1 MKYVTLCHEMIHA
14 YMWSVL
20 EDKGLIDFDS
30 SGLPALTFGCAG
42 YVPNLNAISIED
54 RFVEVICAMQAAGTY
69 NQQWTHELFNKNVF
83 EIEDYRQAL
92 ENFLKNE
99 YDWDSE
105 SQSFR
110 TEAQNVFGNNWKQ
123 EVARAVS
130 WVGLEKTNNF
140 LDYIASFG
148 FNIQKINFAQN
159 IKIKIATSNKN
170 CS

>member
-1 MKYVTLCHEMIHA
+1 M
-14 YMWSVL
+14 
-20 EDKGLIDFDS
+20 
-30 SGLPALTFGCAG
+30 
-42 YVPNLNAISIED
+42 
-54 RFVEVICAMQAAGTY
+54 
-69 NQQWTHELFNKNVF
+69 
-83 EIEDYRQAL
+83 
-92 ENFLKNE
+92 KNE

-110 TEAQNVFGNNWKQ
+110 TEAENVFGNNWKQ

-130 WVGLEKTNNF
+130 WIGLEKTNNF

-159 IKIKIATSNKN
+159 IKIKIATLNKN